1 MLPKLLTLCLF
12 VTLIQAQKDKSNKDN
27 DEEQCTNLKT
37 FTDSSSNTNTNTES
51 NEKPNVKAS
60 KQFTKQNTASKSV
73 PLRPN
78 IILTLF
84 DDLGYHDLGN
94 YDNVARH
101 QCKTPVMDHLM
112 STGIRLQN
120 FYAMPI
126 CSPTRAAIMTGR
138 YPIRYG
144 GNCGTP
150 PGLAADQGWA
160 PLGEPMLAERL
171 RDAGYVTKMAGKW
184 HLGLSTPKVTPTGR
198 GFNEFFGKYRG
209 GGDHWVHTTDIFA
222 DQKVGSVWPG
232 HPSYV
237 AADGMLDLH
246 HDKWNKDGTHS
257 HRHIGHMNG
266 THSTDVIT
274 NAAINMIKQHD
285 PQGPPMFM
293 YLAYQA
299 PHWPVQNPSG
309 TEERHFGVPLMGKQR
324 RKWCGLVSHIDD
336 NIGRLYAALHAQG
349 MADNTLFLALSDN
362 GGDIRTGASNYPYRG
377 DKMT

>member
-12 VTLIQAQKDKSNKDN
+12 ITLIQAQKDKSNKDN

-60 KQFTKQNTASKSV
+60 KQFTKQSTASKSV

-150 PGLAADQGWA
+150 PGLAAAAAGIIPVDLAA
-160 PLGEPMLAERL
+160 PPLTAASAERSPTWTSG
-171 RDAGYVTKMAGKW
+171 R
-184 HLGLSTPKVTPTGR
+184 LSSTAAQCCIMI
-198 GFNEFFGKYRG
+198 RG
-209 GGDHWVHTTDIFA
+209 GRI
-222 DQKVGSVWPG
+222 S
-232 HPSYV
+232 
-237 AADGMLDLH
+237 
-246 HDKWNKDGTHS
+246 
-257 HRHIGHMNG
+257 R
-266 THSTDVIT
+266 ST
-274 NAAINMIKQHD
+274 AAI
-285 PQGPPMFM
+285 P
-293 YLAYQA
+293 
-299 PHWPVQNPSG
+299 
-309 TEERHFGVPLMGKQR
+309 TRHC
-324 RKWCGLVSHIDD
+324 W
-336 NIGRLYAALHAQG
+336 
-349 MADNTLFLALSDN
+349 
-362 GGDIRTGASNYPYRG
+362 
-377 DKMT
+377 